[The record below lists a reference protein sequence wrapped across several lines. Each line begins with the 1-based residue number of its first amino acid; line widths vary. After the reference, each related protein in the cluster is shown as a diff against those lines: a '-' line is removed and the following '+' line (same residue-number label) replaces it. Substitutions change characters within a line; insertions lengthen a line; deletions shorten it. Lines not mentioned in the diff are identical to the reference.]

1 MLHILFAISVGVLC
15 FLCAYG
21 IIRHYLKLESQVRA
35 RVKSLGESALP
46 EDSVQA
52 APRQDVRPWHFS
64 LDMQDVTFAERVL
77 RPAYVAFTGVFSRFA
92 PAEVLALVDRRL
104 TLAGIRQK
112 FAPGKFLLFSLLCAA
127 AGWGAAYLLFVAD
140 RAMTAGFMRF
150 VQGTMTLVA
159 GGILGGLFPT
169 LILQS
174 MINRR
179 QEQILR
185 QLPQVLDLLSVSVH
199 AGLSFDG
206 SLRKITDRMQGP
218 FIDECRRLQ
227 DDIRMG
233 MVRRTAFRH
242 VAERCGLQDVSLFVT
257 SIIQA
262 ERLGTSMSKTL
273 QSQSDNLR
281 ERHRQEVKAM
291 ALKAPV
297 KMLFPLV
304 FCIFPALFVVV
315 LLPSILVLIRR
326 F

>member
-1 MLHILFAISVGVLC
+1 M
-15 FLCAYG
+15 
-21 IIRHYLKLESQVRA
+21 
-35 RVKSLGESALP
+35 
-46 EDSVQA
+46 
-52 APRQDVRPWHFS
+52 
-64 LDMQDVTFAERVL
+64 
-77 RPAYVAFTGVFSRFA
+77 
-92 PAEVLALVDRRL
+92 
-104 TLAGIRQK
+104 TL
-112 FAPGKFLLFSLLCAA
+112 
-127 AGWGAAYLLFVAD
+127 
-140 RAMTAGFMRF
+140 GFMRF

-159 GGILGGLFPT
+159 GGILGGLLPT
-169 LILQS
+169 LLLQS
-174 MINRR
+174 MISRR
-179 QEQILR
+179 QEQIMR
-185 QLPQVLDLLSVSVH
+185 QLPQVLDLLSVSVY

-233 MVRRTAFRH
+233 MVRRTAFRRL
-242 VAERCGLQDVSLFVT
+242 AERCGLQDVSLFVT

-281 ERHRQEVKAM
+281 ERHRQNVKAM

-315 LLPSILVLIRR
+315 LLPSILVLIKR

>member
-1 MLHILFAISVGVLC
+1 MLRILFAISVGVLC

-21 IIRHYLKLESQVRA
+21 VLRHYLKLEAQVRA
-35 RVKSLGESALP
+35 RVKSLGETIAD
-46 EDSVQA
+46 EDSQQGA
-52 APRQDVRPWHFS
+52 LRQEARSWRS
-64 LDMQDVTFAERVL
+64 NLDMRDVTFAERVL

-112 FAPGKFLLFSLLCAA
+112 FAPGKFLLFSLLCAG
-127 AGWGAAYLLFVAD
+127 AGWGLAYFIFVAD
-140 RAMTAGFMRF
+140 RTMTLGFMRF

-174 MINRR
+174 MISRR
-179 QEQILR
+179 QEQIMR
-185 QLPQVLDLLSVSVH
+185 QLPQVLDLLSVSVY

-233 MVRRTAFRH
+233 MVRRTAFRRL
-242 VAERCGLQDVSLFVT
+242 AERCGLQDVSLFVT

-281 ERHRQEVKAM
+281 ERHRQNVKAM

-304 FCIFPALFVVV
+304 FFIFPALFVVV
-315 LLPSILVLIRR
+315 LLPSILVLIKR

>member
-1 MLHILFAISVGVLC
+1 MLHLLFAVSVGVLC

-21 IIRHYLKLESQVRA
+21 IIRHYLKAEAQVAA
-35 RVKSLGESALP
+35 RVRSLGVTETAGGT
-46 EDSVQA
+46 ETAVV
-52 APRQDVRPWHFS
+52 RQEARPWRFS
-64 LDMQDVTFAERVL
+64 VGMEELTFVERVL
-77 RPAYVAFTGVFSRFA
+77 RPAYGAVSRWFSRFA
-92 PAEVLALVDRRL
+92 PASILALLDQRL
-104 TLAGIRQK
+104 VLAGIRRK
-112 FAPGKFLLFSLLCAA
+112 FAPGKFLLLTLICGAL
-127 AGWGAAYLLFVAD
+127 GWGAVYLLFVSGK
-140 RAMTAGFMRF
+140 AMSAGFMPF
-150 VQGTMTLVA
+150 LQGSAIMVA
-159 GGILGGLFPT
+159 GGLVGGLFPT
-169 LILQS
+169 VLLQS
-174 MINRR
+174 LINRR
-179 QEQILR
+179 QEAILR

-206 SLRKITDRMQGP
+206 ALRKITDRMQGP

-242 VAERCGLQDVSLFVT
+242 VADRCGLQDVSLFVT

-273 QSQSDNLR
+273 QNQSDNLR
-281 ERHRQEVKAM
+281 ERHRQHTKAL

-315 LLPSILVLIRR
+315 LVPSILVLLKRL
-326 F
+326 